1 MEQLLITGA
10 VSLGINLLMFIPAF
24 IFKTDTLTDI
34 SYAVTFVVVALFGLL
49 SGDTSLVKIIYF
61 LAVLLW
67 AIRLGSYLLTRIR
80 KIGKDKRF
88 DGMRENFL
96 LFLRFW
102 FLQGLTVWVVMIPWT
117 LFFNT
122 NYADIT
128 MVSLVGLAIFLVGL
142 TIEAIADIQKY
153 RFINNPE
160 NKGKWI
166 DTGLW
171 SISRHPNYLGEIMV
185 WVGSYVFV
193 LPALSG
199 WGLIIG
205 LAGPLF
211 ISFMIL
217 FISGVPILEKG
228 ADKIWGTNPAY
239 QEYKKR
245 VGVLLPKIQ

>member
-102 FLQGLTVWVVMIPWT
+102 FLQGLTVWVVMIPGT

-128 MVSLVGLAIFLVGL
+128 IVSLIGLAIFLVGL
-142 TIEAIADIQKY
+142 TIEAIADMQKY
-153 RFINNPE
+153 RFINTPE

>member
-67 AIRLGSYLLTRIR
+67 AIRLGSYLLSRIR

-102 FLQGLTVWVVMIPWT
+102 FLQGLTVWVVMIPGT
-117 LFFNT
+117 LFFNANHT
-122 NYADIT
+122 DIT
-128 MVSLVGLAIFLVGL
+128 IVSFIGLAIFLVGL
-142 TIEAIADIQKY
+142 TVEAIADMQKY

-185 WVGSYVFV
+185 WVGLYVFV

-228 ADKIWGTNPAY
+228 ADEMWGANPAY

-245 VGVLLPKIQ
+245 VGVLLPKF